1 MNVLTECL
9 SQGTSP
15 ASVISFAKEYL
26 KLESDNAS
34 IEALEELG
42 KGALRRA
49 VVDGD
54 IENGSLMAGQISGM
68 VKKVQSV
75 KEIIEEMF
83 NEYEEVKRSL

>member
-1 MNVLTECL
+1 MIKNKL
-9 SQGTSP
+9 
-15 ASVISFAKEYL
+15 AKEYL
-26 KLESDNAS
+26 KLENANAS
-34 IEALEELG
+34 IDELEELG
-42 KGALRRA
+42 KGALKKA